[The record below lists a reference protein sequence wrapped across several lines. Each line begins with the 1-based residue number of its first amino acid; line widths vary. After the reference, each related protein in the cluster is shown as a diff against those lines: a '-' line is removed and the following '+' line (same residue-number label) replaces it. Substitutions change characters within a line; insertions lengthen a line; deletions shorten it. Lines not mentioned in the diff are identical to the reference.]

1 MFDRAPTLAI
11 NDEAFLS
18 DWFERRY
25 AEFDGLPHLARCAGR
40 RYAVCVKH
48 PADWIAL
55 CLYFRQHGASVAPL
69 HPNTPLDAAKR
80 AARRLGCEQL
90 LFQRAD
96 TSIPID
102 GSTRDSRSVLIL
114 TSSGTTGEP
123 KLVERSWDSVET
135 EVRAYNDALGS
146 ASDTAPLLACPVTH
160 SYGFISGVL
169 ASFARGVA
177 PVVLANINPKYVI
190 RRALEPET
198 ALLYASPTLINVI
211 VRLLSPGQKL
221 CAVMTSGAPL
231 PARWFKELHARSER
245 VLAQYGCSE
254 VGCISL
260 ATRLETEDEIGTP
273 LAHLSVSAGMARE
286 KPDEIRVLV
295 EGRIVETRDLGYFG
309 ARGLRFVARMDDTIN
324 VAGVNVYPREV
335 EEVVLEFSGIA
346 EAAVY
351 KRPDAYAG
359 ERVCVKFVATERV
372 DAAELRRFCAQSLSP
387 FALPLELEQVPSL
400 PRLEN
405 GKLDR
410 RALLQPRPAEAS
422 GHTDP

>member
-11 NDEAFLS
+11 NDEAFLP

-25 AEFDGLPHLARCAGR
+25 AEFDGLPHLTRCDGR

-48 PADWIAL
+48 PAEWIAL
-55 CLYFRQHGASVAPL
+55 CLYFRRHGASVAPL
-69 HPNTPLDAAKR
+69 HANTPLDAAKR

-90 LFQRAD
+90 LFERAD
-96 TSIPID
+96 ASIPIE

-135 EVRAYNDALGS
+135 EVRAYNAAFDDPSDA
-146 ASDTAPLLACPVTH
+146 APLLACPVTH

-169 ASFARGVA
+169 AALARGA
-177 PVVLANINPKYVI
+177 TPVVLANINPKYVI
-190 RRALEPET
+190 RRALESGT

-221 CAVMTSGAPL
+221 CSVMTSGAPL
-231 PARWFKELHARSER
+231 PARWFKELHPRCER

-254 VGCISL
+254 VGCVSL
-260 ATRLETEDEIGTP
+260 ATRVETADEIGTP
-273 LAHLSVSAGMARE
+273 LAHLSVSAGTACE
-286 KPDEIRVLV
+286 KPEEIRVLV
-295 EGRIVETRDLGYFG
+295 EGRSVETRDLGYFG
-309 ARGLRFVARMDDTIN
+309 TRGLRFVARMDETIN

-335 EEVVLEFSGIA
+335 EEVVLEFSCIA

-359 ERVCVKFVATERV
+359 ERVCVKFVAPERV
-372 DAAELRRFCAQSLSP
+372 DAAELRRFCAQNLSP

-410 RALLQPRPAEAS
+410 RALLQQPAAEAS
-422 GHTDP
+422 PRPGA

>member
-11 NDEAFLS
+11 NDESFLP

-25 AEFDGLPHLARCAGR
+25 AEFDALPHLSRCAGR
-40 RYAVCVKH
+40 RYAVCVQH
-48 PADWIAL
+48 PAEWIAL
-55 CLYFRQHGASVAPL
+55 CLYFRRHGASVAPL
-69 HPNTPLDAAKR
+69 HANTPLDAAKR

-96 TSIPID
+96 TSIPVE
-102 GSTRDSRSVLIL
+102 GGTRDSRAVLIL

-135 EVRAYNDALGS
+135 EVGAYVDALG
-146 ASDTAPLLACPVTH
+146 DQIDGAPLLSCPVTH

-169 ASFARGVA
+169 ASLARGVT

-190 RRALEPET
+190 RRALESET

-231 PARWFKELHARSER
+231 PARWFKELQARSER
-245 VLAQYGCSE
+245 VLSQYGCSE

-260 ATRLETEDEIGTP
+260 STEVEAEDEIGAP
-273 LAHLSVSAGMARE
+273 LAHLTVSAGAKRE
-286 KPDEIRVLV
+286 LPEEIRVLV
-295 EGRIVETRDLGYFG
+295 SGRSVDTRDLGYFG
-309 ARGLRFVARMDDTIN
+309 DRGLRFVARMDDTIN

-359 ERVCVKFVATERV
+359 ERVCVKFVARERV
-372 DAAELRRFCAQSLSP
+372 DATELRRFCAQNLSP

-410 RALLQPRPAEAS
+410 RALLQHPAEEAS
-422 GHTDP
+422 GPAQA

>member
-1 MFDRAPTLAI
+1 MFDRPPTLAI
-11 NDEAFLS
+11 NDEVFLP

-25 AEFDGLPHLARCAGR
+25 AEFEGLSHLTRCEGR

-48 PADWIAL
+48 PAEWIAL
-55 CLYFRQHGASVAPL
+55 CTYFGRQGASVAPL
-69 HPNTPLDAAKR
+69 HANTPLDAAKR
-80 AARRLGCEQL
+80 AAHRLGCEQL
-90 LFQRAD
+90 LFERAD
-96 TSIPID
+96 ASIPIES
-102 GSTRDSRSVLIL
+102 STRDSRSVLIL

-135 EVRAYNDALGS
+135 EVAAYNAALDERGDA
-146 ASDTAPLLACPVTH
+146 APLLACPVTH

-169 ASFARGVA
+169 ASLARGVA
-177 PVVLANINPKYVI
+177 PIVLANINPKYVI
-190 RRALEPET
+190 RRALESET

-221 CAVMTSGAPL
+221 CRVMTSGAPL
-231 PARWFKELHARSER
+231 PARWFKELHARCER

-254 VGCISL
+254 VGCVSL
-260 ATRLETEDEIGTP
+260 ATRVETEDEIGEP
-273 LAHLSVSAGMARE
+273 LAHLSVSAGTARE
-286 KPDEIRVLV
+286 KPEEIRVFD
-295 EGRIVETRDLGYFG
+295 EGRSVETRDLGYFG

-335 EEVVLEFSGIA
+335 EEVVLEFSRIA
-346 EAAVY
+346 EVAVY

-359 ERVCVKFVATERV
+359 ERVCVKFVASERV
-372 DAAELRRFCAQSLSP
+372 DAAELRRFCAQNLSP

-410 RALLQPRPAEAS
+410 RALLQQLAAAASPRPGA
-422 GHTDP
+422 

>member
-11 NDEAFLS
+11 NDESFLP

-25 AEFDGLPHLARCAGR
+25 AEFDGQPHLARCAGR
-40 RYAVCVKH
+40 RYAVCVQH
-48 PADWIAL
+48 PAEWIAL
-55 CLYFRQHGASVAPL
+55 CLYFRRNGASVAPL
-69 HPNTPLDAAKR
+69 HASTPLDAAKR
-80 AARRLGCEQL
+80 AARRLGCEEL

-96 TSIPID
+96 TSFPIEG
-102 GSTRDSRSVLIL
+102 GSRDERGVLIL

-123 KLVERSWDSVET
+123 KLVERSWESIET
-135 EVRAYNDALGS
+135 EVRAYNDALG
-146 ASDTAPLLACPVTH
+146 DCIVDAPLLACPVTH

-169 ASFARGVA
+169 ASLARGVQ

-190 RRALEPET
+190 RRALEAEA
-198 ALLYASPTLINVI
+198 ALLYASPTLINVL

-231 PARWFKELHARSER
+231 PARWFKELHARSKR
-245 VLAQYGCSE
+245 VFAQYGCSE

-260 ATRLETEDEIGTP
+260 ATQVETEDEIGTP
-273 LAHLSVSAGMARE
+273 LAHLSVSAGASRQRPE
-286 KPDEIRVLV
+286 EIRVLV
-295 EGRIVETRDLGYFG
+295 DGRAVYTRDLGYFDQ
-309 ARGLRFVARMDDTIN
+309 RGLRFVARMDDTIN

-359 ERVCVKFVATERV
+359 ERVCVKFVAHERV
-372 DAAELRRFCAQSLSP
+372 DAAELRQFCARNLSP

-410 RALLQPRPAEAS
+410 RALLHKPAAEAS
-422 GHTDP
+422 GHTDA